1 MVHRGRNEGSIFKR
15 ANGRWVAMMS
25 LGDGTRKSFSGK
37 TRLEV
42 QRRLTEALRDR
53 DKGLPIIRDER
64 ECLAHYAPSWLAMIK
79 PTVRPSTWQRYEE
92 LCRLHVLP
100 ILGTTPLTRLTVQ
113 HLNALYAAKLAE
125 GLSPRTV
132 RYIHATLH
140 KALHDAQA
148 MSLVQRNVADLA
160 TAPRPRRAEMQT
172 FTPEQ
177 ARRFLDQTHGD
188 RLEALYVLAIT
199 CGMRLGELLA
209 LRWSDVDLE
218 HGYLI
223 VQRSL
228 RRSKGTW
235 IYTEPKTVHGRRKLV
250 LTGIAC
256 EALHRHRAR
265 QATERLA
272 LGSIWTNSELVFTNE
287 VGQPL
292 PGTTIYRERF
302 LPLCRHAGVPT
313 IRFHDLRHTAATLLL
328 LQGVNAKVVS
338 EMLGHASVTITL
350 NLYAHVLPDMQKDAA
365 AALDR
370 LLLQAQA

>member
-1 MVHRGRNEGSIFKR
+1 MTPPAH
-15 ANGRWVAMMS
+15 S
-25 LGDGTRKSFSGK
+25 LCSHAVNLPVPLAGYSWSFPAQ
-37 TRLEV
+37 RLP
-42 QRRLTEALRDR
+42 QRLPRDIVDPR
-53 DKGLPIIRDER
+53 IWLPIIRDER
-64 ECLAHYAPSWLAMIK
+64 ESLAQYLPSWLAMIK
-79 PTVRPSTWQRYEE
+79 PTVRPSSWQRYEE

-100 ILGTTPLTRLTVQ
+100 TLGTTPLTRLTVQ
-113 HLNALYAAKLAE
+113 HLNALYAAKLAD
-125 GLSPRTV
+125 GLTPRIV

-177 ARRFLDQTHGD
+177 TRRFLEQAHGD
-188 RLEALYVLAIT
+188 RLEALYALAIT

-209 LRWSDVDLE
+209 LRWSDVDLD

-223 VQRSL
+223 AQRSL

-235 IYTEPKTVHGRRKLV
+235 IYTEPKTVHGRRKLI

-256 EALHRHRAR
+256 EALHLHRAR

-272 LGSIWTNSELVFTNE
+272 LGPIWNNSELVFTNE

-302 LPLCRHAGVPT
+302 LPLCHHAGVPT

-370 LLLQAQA
+370 LLLQSQA

>member
-1 MVHRGRNEGSIFKR
+1 MQSQPMRCAGIGTR
-15 ANGRWVAMMS
+15 
-25 LGDGTRKSFSGK
+25 GDGHLPPTSASRVGHG
-37 TRLEV
+37 
-42 QRRLTEALRDR
+42 DR
-53 DKGLPIIRDER
+53 
-64 ECLAHYAPSWLAMIK
+64 A
-79 PTVRPSTWQRYEE
+79 
-92 LCRLHVLP
+92 
-100 ILGTTPLTRLTVQ
+100 
-113 HLNALYAAKLAE
+113 
-125 GLSPRTV
+125 
-132 RYIHATLH
+132 
-140 KALHDAQA
+140 
-148 MSLVQRNVADLA
+148 
-160 TAPRPRRAEMQT
+160 
-172 FTPEQ
+172 EQ
-177 ARRFLDQTHGD
+177 ARRFLEQAHGD
-188 RLEALYVLAIT
+188 RLEALYALAIT

-209 LRWSDVDLE
+209 LRWSDVELE

-235 IYTEPKTVHGRRKLV
+235 IYTEPKTVHGRRKLI

-272 LGSIWTNSELVFTNE
+272 LGPIWNNNELVFTNE

-365 AALDR
+365 AAIDR